1 MSLLDQGEGRTVSLI
16 FHVKLSPPVPGPVG
30 RTTMAASIAY
40 ELRMAGEK
48 LLLKICEGQGYSVDI
63 DSTSLVC

>member
-1 MSLLDQGEGRTVSLI
+1 MLIDQGEGRTVSLV

-48 LLLKICEGQGYSVDI
+48 VLRAVCEGQGYNIDI